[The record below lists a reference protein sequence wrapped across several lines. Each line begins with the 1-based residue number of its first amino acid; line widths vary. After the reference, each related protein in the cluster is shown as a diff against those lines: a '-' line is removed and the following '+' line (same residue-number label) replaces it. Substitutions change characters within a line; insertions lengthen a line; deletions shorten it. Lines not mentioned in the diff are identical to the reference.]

1 MPSRPWGHCGQVV
14 EFCSKKLIGSVQIP
28 AMEGILG
35 QFKSVLLLLGIEKPC
50 SQAGQKG
57 SRCETSTQAP
67 FGSEPQGRRQPS
79 GAREV
84 DPSTSLRTGL
94 ADAYLG
100 GTLER
105 GD

>member
-35 QFKSVLLLLGIEKPC
+35 QFKSDLLLLGVEKPC

-57 SRCETSTQAP
+57 SRCEASTLA
-67 FGSEPQGRRQPS
+67 QPS
-79 GAREV
+79 GARET
-84 DPSTSLRTGL
+84 DPSTSLRTG
-94 ADAYLG
+94 
-100 GTLER
+100 
-105 GD
+105 

>member
-1 MPSRPWGHCGQVV
+1 VV

-35 QFKSVLLLLGIEKPC
+35 QFKSDLLLLTGVEKPC

-57 SRCETSTQAP
+57 SRCEASTQAP

-79 GAREV
+79 DAREV

-94 ADAYLG
+94 AEAYLG